1 MSEPKKLFLLDAYA
15 MIYRYYFAFIN
26 APRRTSW
33 GLNTSAPYGFTNAL
47 IDVLKNEKPTHI
59 GVAFDPGGKT
69 FRHQQYEAYK
79 GQRQEMPEELRASI
93 PYVKQIIEGFNIPI
107 LQVEGFEADDVIGT
121 LAKQAV
127 KEGFESYLLT
137 PDKDYC
143 QLVEPGIF
151 IFRPRSFGPGYET
164 MNEDSVREKFS
175 VSQPSQVIDIL
186 GLWGD
191 ASDNI
196 PGAPGIGEKRAK
208 DLIATYGSIENIY
221 NHIDEL
227 KGKQKENLIAF
238 KDQVLLSKDLATI
251 RINAPIAFHEES
263 LRYDGASK
271 QKLTEL
277 FQQLEFKTLGNRLF
291 GETAKVASSTNAVN
305 PTVATSPAKKT
316 APVQGSLFDM
326 FNEPMTEPSQSTDE
340 NQNSESI
347 ESNESTIQTIDTTEH
362 SYHLADT
369 FEKRAELLS
378 LLRESGEFCFDTETT
393 SLDVISAEL
402 VGVSF
407 SVKKAEAWYV
417 PFPENQ
423 DEAQVIANELKPVLE
438 DMSLAKVGQNMKY
451 DISVLANYG
460 IDVQGP
466 MFDTMI
472 AHYLVQPDLRHGLD
486 YLAELYLNYKM
497 VGIDELIG
505 KKGIHQKSFRSVPV
519 EQAKE
524 YSGED
529 ADITLQLK
537 EIMTVELRKHGVL
550 RLFTEVEM
558 PLVKILSKI
567 ERNGVSLNV
576 EALKQSSIELKT
588 EIAAIEQA
596 IYSKAGCEFNIGS
609 PKQLGEI
616 LFDRLKISDKAKKTK
631 TQQYQ
636 TGEEVLVLLKDEH
649 PIVADILDYRSLK
662 KLVSTYIDAL
672 PELINPKTNRIH
684 TSYNQA
690 IVGTGRLSSTNP
702 NLQNIPVRTEK
713 GKEIRRAFI
722 PSSSDRVFVSAD
734 YSQVELR
741 VIAHCSGDEN
751 FIEAFRNNEDIHTA
765 TASKIFGIPLDA
777 VTSEQRRQAKSANF
791 AISYGSS
798 AFGLAQNLNI
808 ARKDAQFLIDGYF
821 ATYPKVK
828 EFMDKQIGIARD
840 QGYVETLMGRRRYL
854 QDINSNN
861 ATVRGFAERNAIN
874 APIQGSAADIIKI
887 AMIKICKEFN
897 RHNLQSKMIM
907 QVHDELN
914 FDVLKSELDQVT
926 EIVRN
931 GMQNAMHLKVP
942 LLVDLGIG
950 DNWLEAH

>member
-1 MSEPKKLFLLDAYA
+1 MSDTKKLFLLDAYA
-15 MIYRYYFAFIN
+15 MIYRFYFAFIN
-26 APRRTSW
+26 NPRRTSW

-47 IDVLKNEKPTHI
+47 IDVLKSEKPTHI
-59 GVAFDPGGKT
+59 GIAFDPGGKT

-79 GQRQEMPEELRASI
+79 AQRQEMPEELRASI
-93 PYVKQIIEGFNIPI
+93 PYVKQIIEAFNIPI

-127 KEGFESYLLT
+127 KEGFETYLLT

-164 MNEDSVREKFS
+164 MDVEAVKTKFS
-175 VSQPSQVIDIL
+175 VQEPSQVIDIL

-208 DLIATYGSIENIY
+208 DLIANYGNIENIY
-221 NHIDEL
+221 NHLDEQ

-238 KDQVLLSKDLATI
+238 KDQILLSKDLATI

-263 LRYDGASK
+263 LRYEGASK
-271 QKLTEL
+271 PKLTEL
-277 FQQLEFKTLGNRLF
+277 FKQLEFRTLGNRLF
-291 GETAKVASSTNAVN
+291 GETTNPPQTTTAVN
-305 PTVATSPAKKT
+305 KSVPI
-316 APVQGSLFDM
+316 QGSLFDM
-326 FNEPMTEPSQSTDE
+326 LETEQTQTARSTSE
-340 NQNSESI
+340 NTEESYESELR
-347 ESNESTIQTIDTTEH
+347 TITNTSHNYQLVDTPG
-362 SYHLADT
+362 
-369 FEKRAELLS
+369 KRHQLITLLK
-378 LLRESGEFCFDTETT
+378 ESGEFCFDTETT
-393 SLDVISAEL
+393 SLDVMSAQL
-402 VGVSF
+402 VGISF
-407 SVKKAEAWYV
+407 STQKAEAWYV
-417 PFPENQ
+417 PIPENQ
-423 DEAQVIANELKPVLE
+423 DEAFVIVQEFKSILE

-451 DISVLANYG
+451 DISIMANYG

-472 AHYLVQPDLRHGLD
+472 AHYLIQPDLRHGLD
-486 YLAELYLNYKM
+486 FLSELYLNYKM
-497 VGIDELIG
+497 VSIEELIG
-505 KKGIHQKSFRSVPV
+505 KKGTHQKSFRSVAV

-529 ADITLQLK
+529 ADMTLQLK
-537 EIMTVELRKHGVL
+537 SILTDELRKHSLL

-567 ERNGVSLNV
+567 ERNGVTLNV
-576 EALKQSSIELKT
+576 EALKQSSIELKS
-588 EIAAIEQA
+588 EIMAIEKA
-596 IYSKAGCEFNIGS
+596 IYQKAGCEFNIGS

-616 LFDRLKISDKAKKTK
+616 LFERLKISEKAKKTK
-631 TQQYQ
+631 TKQYA
-636 TGEEVLVLLKDEH
+636 TGEEVLEQLKDEH
-649 PIVADILDYRSLK
+649 PIVADILAYRSIK

-672 PELINPKTNRIH
+672 PELIHPCTGRIH

-702 NLQNIPVRTEK
+702 NLQNIPIRTEK
-713 GKEIRRAFI
+713 GKEIRKAFI
-722 PSSSDRVFVSAD
+722 PSSNERIFLSAD
-734 YSQVELR
+734 YSQIELR
-741 VIAHCSGDEN
+741 VIAHCSDDEN
-751 FIEAFRNNEDIHTA
+751 FIQAFRNNEDIHTA
-765 TASKIFGIPLDA
+765 TASKIFGIELNA

-808 ARKDAQFLIDGYF
+808 SRKDAQFLIDGYF
-821 ATYPKVK
+821 ASYPKVK
-828 EFMDKQIGIARD
+828 EFMEKQIAYAREH
-840 QGYVETLMGRRRYL
+840 GYVETLMGRRRYL
-854 QDINSNN
+854 PDINSHN

-887 AMIKICKEFN
+887 AMIKICKE
-897 RHNLQSKMIM
+897 LSKQKLHSSMIM

-914 FDVLKSELDQVT
+914 FDVLQSELDVVT

-931 GMQNAMHLKVP
+931 GMQSAMLLKVP
-942 LLVDLGIG
+942 LLVDIG
-950 DNWLEAH
+950 VGENWLEAH

>member
-1 MSEPKKLFLLDAYA
+1 MSEQKKLFLLDAYA
-15 MIYRYYFAFIN
+15 MLYRSYFAFIN

-33 GLNTSAPYGFTNAL
+33 GLNTSAPFGFTNAL
-47 IDVLKNEKPTHI
+47 IDVLKTEKPTHI

-79 GQRQEMPEELRASI
+79 AQRQEMPEELRASI
-93 PYVKQIIEGFNIPI
+93 PYVKQIIEAFNIPI

-127 KEGFESYLLT
+127 KQGFQSYLLT

-151 IFRPRSFGPGYET
+151 IYRPRSFGPGYEI
-164 MNEDSVREKFS
+164 MDVESVKAKFS
-175 VSQPSQVIDIL
+175 IQEPSQVIDIL

-208 DLIATYGSIENIY
+208 DLVAAYGSIENIY
-221 NHIDEL
+221 NHLDEL
-227 KGKQKENLIAF
+227 KGKQKENIIAF
-238 KDQVLLSKDLATI
+238 KDQILLSKHLATI
-251 RINAPIAFHEES
+251 HVNVPIEFHEES
-263 LRYDGASK
+263 LRYDVAST
-271 QKLTEL
+271 QKIMDL
-277 FQQLEFKTLGNRLF
+277 FKHLEFRTLGTRLF
-291 GETAKVASSTNAVN
+291 GDQQQSQPTTNT
-305 PTVATSPAKKT
+305 PTPKKT
-316 APVQGSLFDM
+316 LPVQGSLFDM
-326 FNEPMTEPSQSTDE
+326 LDEPSEIEPIPNVEISTLD
-340 NQNSESI
+340 
-347 ESNESTIQTIDTTEH
+347 TIYSKEHNYQLVDT
-362 SYHLADT
+362 A
-369 FEKRAELLS
+369 EKRKQLFEILKK
-378 LLRESGEFCFDTETT
+378 SGEFCFDTETT
-393 SLDVISAEL
+393 SLDIIDARL
-402 VGVSF
+402 VGISF
-407 SVKKAEAWYV
+407 SIKKGEAWYV
-417 PFPENQ
+417 SVPE
-423 DEAQVIANELKPVLE
+423 DSIEAQAIADEFKPLFE
-438 DMSLAKVGQNMKY
+438 DLSIAKIGQNMKY

-460 IDVQGP
+460 IEVNGQ

-497 VGIDELIG
+497 VSIDELIG
-505 KKGIHQKSFRSVPV
+505 KKGVHQKSFRSVPL

-529 ADITLQLK
+529 ADITFQLRDILQ
-537 EIMTVELRKHGVL
+537 VELRKHNL
-550 RLFTEVEM
+550 TRLFSEIEM

-567 ERNGVSLNV
+567 ERTGVNLNV
-576 EALKQSSIELKT
+576 EALKLSSIELKN

-596 IYSKAGCEFNIGS
+596 IYEKAGCEFNIGS

-631 TQQYQ
+631 TKQYA
-636 TGEEVLVLLKDEH
+636 TGEEVLEQLKGEH
-649 PIVADILDYRSLK
+649 PIVDDILEYRSIK

-672 PELINPKTNRIH
+672 PELINPATNHIH

-690 IVGTGRLSSTNP
+690 IVATGRLSSTNP

-722 PSSSDRVFVSAD
+722 PSSIDRVFVSAD
-734 YSQVELR
+734 YSQIELR
-741 VIAHCSGDEN
+741 IIAHCSGDEA
-751 FIEAFRNNEDIHTA
+751 FIQAFKNDEDIHAA
-765 TASKIFGIPLDA
+765 TAAKIFGIPLEE

-798 AFGLAQNLNI
+798 AFGLGQNLNI
-808 ARKDAQFLIDGYF
+808 SRKDAQFLIDGYF
-821 ATYPKVK
+821 NTYPKVK
-828 EFMDKQIGIARD
+828 EFMDKQIGIARE
-840 QGYVETLMGRRRYL
+840 QGFVETMMGRRRYL
-854 QDINSNN
+854 PDINSNN

-887 AMIKICKEFN
+887 AMIKINKEFSK
-897 RHNLQSKMIM
+897 RNLQSQMIM

-914 FDVLKSELDQVT
+914 FDVLKSEVEIVT
-926 EIVRN
+926 ELVRS
-931 GMQNAMHLKVP
+931 GMQNAIHLKVP
-942 LLVDLGIG
+942 LLVDLGLG

>member
-1 MSEPKKLFLLDAYA
+1 MSDIKKLFLLDAYA
-15 MIYRYYFAFIN
+15 MLYRSYFAFIN

-47 IDVLKNEKPTHI
+47 IDVLKTEKPTHI

-79 GQRQEMPEELRASI
+79 AQRQEMPEELRASI
-93 PYVKQIIEGFNIPI
+93 PYVKQIIEAFNIPI

-127 KEGFESYLLT
+127 KQGFESYLLT

-151 IFRPRSFGPGYET
+151 IYRPRSFGPGYEI
-164 MNEDSVREKFS
+164 MDVESVKTKFS
-175 VSQPSQVIDIL
+175 ISEPSQVIDIL

-208 DLIATYGSIENIY
+208 DLVAAYGSIENIY
-221 NHIDEL
+221 NHLDEL
-227 KGKQKENLIAF
+227 KGKQKDNIIAF
-238 KDQVLLSKDLATI
+238 KDQILLSKYLATI
-251 RINAPIAFHEES
+251 HTNVPIEFHEES
-263 LRYDGASK
+263 LRYDVASK
-271 QKLTEL
+271 QKLIDL
-277 FQQLEFKTLGNRLF
+277 FKHLEFRTFANRLF
-291 GETAKVASSTNAVN
+291 GEQTPVTAT
-305 PTVATSPAKKT
+305 PTPKKA

-326 FNEPMTEPSQSTDE
+326 IEEQPEITQASEVAVSTFDTIYTKE
-340 NQNSESI
+340 HNYHLVDTPEKRQQLFDMLKQNS
-347 ESNESTIQTIDTTEH
+347 
-362 SYHLADT
+362 
-369 FEKRAELLS
+369 
-378 LLRESGEFCFDTETT
+378 EFCFDTETT
-393 SLDVISAEL
+393 SLDVIDARL
-402 VGVSF
+402 VGISF
-407 SVKKAEAWYV
+407 AVKNNEAWYV
-417 PFPENQ
+417 SVPE
-423 DEAQVIANELKPVLE
+423 DTIEAQAIANLFKPLFE
-438 DMSLAKVGQNMKY
+438 DMSIAKIGQNMKY
-451 DISVLANYG
+451 DISVLANYD
-460 IDVQGP
+460 IEVQGQ

-497 VGIDELIG
+497 VSIDELIG
-505 KKGIHQKSFRSVPV
+505 KKGIHQKSFRSVPL

-529 ADITLQLK
+529 ADITFQLRDILQ
-537 EIMTVELRKHGVL
+537 TELRKHGL
-550 RLFTEVEM
+550 TRLFSEVEM
-558 PLVKILSKI
+558 PLVKILSQI
-567 ERNGVSLNV
+567 ERTGVNLNV
-576 EALKQSSIELKT
+576 EALKQSSVELKT
-588 EIAAIEQA
+588 EVATIEQA
-596 IYSKAGCEFNIGS
+596 IYQKAGCEFNIAS

-631 TQQYQ
+631 TKQYA
-636 TGEEVLVLLKDEH
+636 TGEEVLELLKGEH
-649 PIVADILDYRSLK
+649 PIVDDILEYRSIK

-672 PELINPKTNRIH
+672 PELINHTTNHVH

-690 IVGTGRLSSTNP
+690 IVATGRLSSTNP
-702 NLQNIPVRTEK
+702 NLQNIPVRSQK

-722 PSSSDRVFVSAD
+722 PSASDRVFLSAD
-734 YSQVELR
+734 YSQIELR
-741 VIAHCSGDEN
+741 VIAHFSGDEA
-751 FIEAFRNNEDIHTA
+751 FIQAFKNNEDIHAA
-765 TASKIFGIPLDA
+765 TASKIFGIPLA
-777 VTSEQRRQAKSANF
+777 EVTSEQRRQAKSANF

-798 AFGLAQNLNI
+798 AFGLGQNLNI
-808 ARKDAQFLIDGYF
+808 SRKDAQFLIDGYF

-828 EFMDKQIGIARD
+828 EFMDKQIGIARE
-840 QGYVETLMGRRRYL
+840 QGYVETMMGRRRYL

-887 AMIKICKEFN
+887 AMIKICKEFSKK
-897 RHNLQSKMIM
+897 NLQSRMIM

-914 FDVLKSELDQVT
+914 FDVLKTELDVVT
-926 EIVRN
+926 ELVRN
-931 GMQNAMHLKVP
+931 GMQNAIHLKVP
-942 LLVDLGIG
+942 LLVDLGVG

>member
-1 MSEPKKLFLLDAYA
+1 MSDIKKLFLLDAYA
-15 MIYRYYFAFIN
+15 MLYRSYFAFIN

-47 IDVLKNEKPTHI
+47 IDVLKTEKPTHI

-79 GQRQEMPEELRASI
+79 AQRQEMPEELRASI
-93 PYVKQIIEGFNIPI
+93 PYVKQIIEAFNIPI

-127 KEGFESYLLT
+127 KQGFESYLLT

-151 IFRPRSFGPGYET
+151 IYRPRSFGPGYEI
-164 MNEDSVREKFS
+164 MDVESVKTKFS
-175 VSQPSQVIDIL
+175 ISEPSQVIDIL

-208 DLIATYGSIENIY
+208 DLVAAYGSIENIY
-221 NHIDEL
+221 NHLDEL
-227 KGKQKENLIAF
+227 KGKQKDNIIAF
-238 KDQVLLSKDLATI
+238 KDQILLSKYLATI
-251 RINAPIAFHEES
+251 HTNVPIEFHEES
-263 LRYDGASK
+263 LRYDVASK
-271 QKLTEL
+271 QKLIDL
-277 FQQLEFKTLGNRLF
+277 FKHLEFRTFANRLF
-291 GETAKVASSTNAVN
+291 GEQTSVIAT
-305 PTVATSPAKKT
+305 PTTKKA
-316 APVQGSLFDM
+316 APVQASLFDM
-326 FNEPMTEPSQSTDE
+326 IEEQPETVHAPEIAISTFE
-340 NQNSESI
+340 
-347 ESNESTIQTIDTTEH
+347 TIYTKEH
-362 SYHLADT
+362 SYHLVDT
-369 FEKRAELLS
+369 LEKRLLLFD
-378 LLRESGEFCFDTETT
+378 LLKQNSEFCFDTETT
-393 SLDVISAEL
+393 SLDVIDARL
-402 VGVSF
+402 VGISF
-407 SVKKAEAWYV
+407 AIKNNEAWYV
-417 PFPENQ
+417 SVPE
-423 DEAQVIANELKPVLE
+423 DKTEAQAIADLYKPLFE
-438 DMSLAKVGQNMKY
+438 DMCIAKIGQNMKY

-460 IDVQGP
+460 IEVQGQ

-497 VGIDELIG
+497 VSIDELIG
-505 KKGIHQKSFRSVPV
+505 KKGIHQKSFRSVPL

-529 ADITLQLK
+529 ADITFQLRDILQA
-537 EIMTVELRKHGVL
+537 ELRKHKL
-550 RLFTEVEM
+550 TRLFTEVEM
-558 PLVKILSKI
+558 PLVKILSQI
-567 ERNGVSLNV
+567 ERTGVNLNV
-576 EALKQSSIELKT
+576 EALKQSSVELKT
-588 EIAAIEQA
+588 EVAAIEQA
-596 IYSKAGCEFNIGS
+596 IYQKAGCEFNIAS

-631 TQQYQ
+631 TKQYA
-636 TGEEVLVLLKDEH
+636 TGEEVLELLKGEH
-649 PIVADILDYRSLK
+649 PIVDDILEYRSIK

-672 PELINPKTNRIH
+672 PELINQATNHVH

-690 IVGTGRLSSTNP
+690 IVATGRLSSTNP
-702 NLQNIPVRTEK
+702 NLQNIPVRSQK

-722 PSSSDRVFVSAD
+722 PSASDRVFLSAD
-734 YSQVELR
+734 YSQIELR
-741 VIAHCSGDEN
+741 VIAHFSGDEA
-751 FIEAFRNNEDIHTA
+751 FILAFKNNEDIHAA
-765 TASKIFGIPLDA
+765 TASKIFGIPLDE

-798 AFGLAQNLNI
+798 AFGLGQNLNI
-808 ARKDAQFLIDGYF
+808 SRKDAQFLIDGYF

-828 EFMDKQIGIARD
+828 EFMDKQIGIARE
-840 QGYVETLMGRRRYL
+840 QGYVETMMGRRRYL

-887 AMIKICKEFN
+887 AMIKICKEFSKK
-897 RHNLQSKMIM
+897 NLQSRMIM

-914 FDVLKSELDQVT
+914 FDVLKTELDVVT
-926 EIVRN
+926 ELVRS
-931 GMQNAMHLKVP
+931 GMQNAIHLKVP
-942 LLVDLGIG
+942 LLVDLGVG